1 MVLTKYSSVLTT
13 CTHTQSHISCLH
25 CAVFLD
31 IIPFSCWQNAYYFVD
46 NIPFQCW
53 QYAQLCWASCSQCYI
68 NLLSQLELLQMHSI
82 ASIFNCMHFQMSAQR
97 FCSHQFGMLPFV
109 VGRIHIIFYI
119 IIFGIDCG
127 DNLIKYY
134 MLYHSFLVDMLWMWY
149 WWAVFMMV
157 AAFCFIKAVSS
168 PQLPCRDKRKP
179 WRQEF

>member
-1 MVLTKYSSVLTT
+1 MEKWCFRTVYILLLFLTLFFHGVDKIFISVDNMHTYT
-13 CTHTQSHISCLH
+13 VTHLLFTLRC
-25 CAVFLD
+25 FFD

-53 QYAQLCWASCSQCYI
+53 QYAQLCWASCSQCWLHVAMWSSIQCWAWCSQCCI
-68 NLLSQLELLQMHSI
+68 NLLSQLELLQLRSI

-109 VGRIHIIFYI
+109 VGRIHINFYI

-134 MLYHSFLVDMLWMWY
+134 MLYHSFSGW
-149 WWAVFMMV
+149 
-157 AAFCFIKAVSS
+157 
-168 PQLPCRDKRKP
+168 
-179 WRQEF
+179 